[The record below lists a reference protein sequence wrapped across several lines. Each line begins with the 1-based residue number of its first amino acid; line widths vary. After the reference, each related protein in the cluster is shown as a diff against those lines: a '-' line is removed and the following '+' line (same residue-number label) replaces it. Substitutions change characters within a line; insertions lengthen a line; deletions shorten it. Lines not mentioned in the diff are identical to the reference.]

1 MRLLLALLKMANC
14 LLERMVLFVVMV
26 TIWFQ
31 LNKMFL
37 LILSLLATTTFG
49 DDGCAKN
56 GNLTTMAKLKL
67 GLPPNTVN
75 AYVSGYLPQIGN
87 WSCRFSG
94 WTDPAHVHYNAHGV
108 FVNYYSDAQDIAI
121 GVGTS
126 KSNTSWGMYF
136 FQKNA
141 EKRAIVRICRWNA
154 YSQPMYA
161 PDRTSSA
168 ECLFNKQFAFQ
179 FDHAGNQIVGATW
192 SGDRVI
198 LYTRYGIT
206 SFFVP
211 GATDWDVVSIRCKS
225 SGVCAHQVISNPITA
240 IVSTN
245 SDGLIFNYTVCNNCN
260 GFVDHV
266 FAVEEDGAIPPSFG
280 FDNWFYLTD
289 SSSPVSGRFVS
300 VQPLNISCLWPIPSL
315 LGNTL
320 PIYFNMSRNNASCN
334 GFNATGVVDG
344 LRFAL
349 NFSDDRVFAREGV
362 IIINT
367 TSNVFNFSCTNSSVF
382 DGSTSYV
389 PFGIVDKPYYC
400 FMTFFVNMTAGTT
413 STIFV
418 GMLPPVVREFVIM
431 RNGDF
436 YLNGF
441 KLFSVGQVVA
451 ARFNISTNVSSDFWT
466 IAFANNAEVMVD
478 INSTNIQRVLYCNSP
493 INMVKCQQL
502 RFNLD
507 DGFYAYTDGQ
517 ATTLPRTIVRLPKY
531 VTHSYLN
538 LTVGVSY
545 TVSNKSDV
553 ALEGWK
559 ISFDA
564 GVQDIG
570 KNNATSICV
579 NTTSFTVQLFKFSF
593 SYSNVVLRV
602 EAGDCPFSLLSVNNY
617 LSFGSFCLSLVPNG
631 GCSMS
636 LVTQGSFGQLQKF
649 AALYV
654 SYTKGDNVI
663 GVPANNIP
671 AVGVTDMSTVYYDQ
685 CTSYTI
691 YGYTGRGVI
700 SNASTN
706 YISGLYYTSAAGDLL
721 AFKNATTGQVFQIL
735 PCQLS
740 SQVAVV
746 SDGIVGVASSNP
758 NKTLGFNATV
768 DAGIFYYHFNNG
780 SDVNASSCV
789 PSLTYGALGICSD
802 GKLYNT
808 TRYSAPP
815 EPVSPIITGYISV
828 PTNFT
833 FSVQA
838 EYVQVMMKPVSVDC
852 SVYVCNGNPRCLILL
867 TQYASACRT
876 IEQALQLSA
885 RLESVEVNSMVT
897 ISEEALSLGVVSN
910 FNNTFNMS
918 AVVPPN
924 VGGRSAIEDLLFDKV
939 VTSGLGTVDTDYK
952 ACAEKM
958 LNTIAEAGCVQYY
971 NGIMVLPGVVDPS
984 LLGQYTAALTGGMV
998 LGGITAAAAIPF
1010 SIAVQSRINYLALQ
1024 TDVLQR
1030 NQQILA
1036 ESFNSAMGNIT
1047 LAFQGV
1053 NDAIQQTSQG
1063 LSTVAQAL
1071 NKVQSVVNEQGNALS
1086 QLTKQLASNFQAIS
1100 SSIEDLYNRLGAV
1113 EADLQVDRLITGRL
1127 AALNAFVAQ
1136 QLTRYTEVKAS
1147 RQLAQEKINE
1157 CVKSQSF
1164 RYGFC
1169 GNGTHVFSV
1178 ANAAPD
1184 GIMFLHTVL
1193 QPSAFVNVSA
1203 FAGLCVDDN
1212 KAYVLKEP
1220 GEVLFKK
1227 PGDEQYLIS
1236 PRRMFEPR
1244 VPQVADFVQ
1253 IVNCSVSYVN
1263 ITSQNLSD
1271 IIPDYIDVNKTLD
1284 EFLQQLP
1291 NYTTPDLNLDVYN
1304 STVLNLTQEVNE
1316 LTERAENLS
1325 KIAEELNLTIANINE
1340 TLVNLEWLNRVET
1353 YIKWPWYVWLA
1364 IVIALILVVA
1374 LLLWACLA
1382 TGCCGCCSCLA
1393 NSCGDCGGKRLQRYE
1408 IEKVHI
1414 Q

>member
-1 MRLLLALLKMANC
+1 
-14 LLERMVLFVVMV
+14 
-26 TIWFQ
+26 
-31 LNKMFL
+31 MFL
-37 LILSLLATTTFG
+37 PYLLFCFVGIVACNSNG
-49 DDGCAKN
+49 VCV
-56 GNLTTMAKLKL
+56 GNLDILNGMKTLKL
-67 GLPPNTVN
+67 GLPPDVSN
-75 AYVSGYLPQIGN
+75 AYVSGYLPSPGAWNCTVTGN
-87 WSCRFSG
+87 PE
-94 WTDPAHVHYNAHGV
+94 DNPPLIYHNAHGV
-108 FVNYYSDAQDIAI
+108 FVSYYEIQQDVII
-121 GVGTS
+121 GIGTS
-126 KSNTSWGMYF
+126 KSNNSWGMYL
-136 FQKNA
+136 FQKN
-141 EKRAIVRICRWNA
+141 EEQRAIIRVCRW
-154 YSQPMYA
+154 
-161 PDRTSSA
+161 SSYKELLYRPNEHSAA
-168 ECLFNKQFAFQ
+168 ECLVNKQVSFTFVNK
-179 FDHAGNQIVGATW
+179 GSEIVGVTW
-192 SGDRVI
+192 SGDKVV
-198 LYTRYGIT
+198 LYTRTGLVN
-206 SFFVP
+206 FFVP
-211 GATDWDVVSIRCKS
+211 GAADWDIVAFRCKNR
-225 SGVCAHQVISNPITA
+225 GFCAKQVITSPITA
-240 IVSTN
+240 IVSTAAN
-245 SDGLIFNYTVCNNCN
+245 GSIVNYTVCNNCS
-260 GFVDHV
+260 GFVEHV
-266 FAVEEDGAIPPSFG
+266 FAVEDYGSIPASFS

-289 SSSPVSGRFVS
+289 SSSPISGRFVS
-300 VQPLNISCLWPIPSL
+300 VQPLNVSCLWPIPAL

-320 PIYFNMSRNNASCN
+320 PVYFNMSLNSNAQCN
-334 GFNATGVVDG
+334 GYNSTGLVDG

-362 IIINT
+362 IVINT

-382 DGSTSYV
+382 DGSTTYV
-389 PFGIVDKPYYC
+389 PFGVVGEPYYC
-400 FMTFFVNMTAGTT
+400 FMSYYVNVTAGVIGTT
-413 STIFV
+413 FV

-436 YLNGF
+436 FLNGF
-441 KLFSVGQVVA
+441 KLFSVGQVIA

-466 IAFANNAEVMVD
+466 IAFVNNADVMVD
-478 INSTNIQRVLYCNSP
+478 INATNIQRVLYCNNP
-493 INMVKCQQL
+493 LNIVKCQQL

-507 DGFYAYTDGQ
+507 DGFYSYTDT
-517 ATTLPRTIVRLPKY
+517 ALATLPRTIVRLPKY
-531 VTHSYLN
+531 VTHSFVN
-538 LTVGVSY
+538 ITVGVSY

-553 ALEGWK
+553 ALENWR
-559 ISFDA
+559 ISFDSGA
-564 GVQDIG
+564 ENIG
-570 KNNATSICV
+570 KNNATSVCV
-579 NTTSFTVQLFKFSF
+579 NTTTFSMQLFKFSF
-593 SYSNVVLRV
+593 SYGNVLLRV
-602 EAGDCPFSLLSVNNY
+602 EAGDCPFNLLGVNNY

-631 GCSMS
+631 GCAMS
-636 LVTQGSFGQLQKF
+636 VVTQGSFGELQKF
-649 AALYV
+649 AAIYV

-663 GVPANNIP
+663 GVPPNNIP
-671 AVGVTDMSTVYYDQ
+671 AIGVSDMSEVHYNV

-691 YGYTGRGVI
+691 YGFTGRGII
-700 SNASTN
+700 SNATTN
-706 YISGLYYTSAAGDLL
+706 FISGLYYTSAAGDLL

-735 PCQLS
+735 PCKLS

-746 SDGIVGVASSNP
+746 SDSIVGIASSSVN
-758 NKTLGFNATV
+758 NSLGFNGTV
-768 DAGIFYYHFNNG
+768 DAGVFFYHFSNT
-780 SDVNASSCV
+780 SSFDFCA
-789 PSLTYGALGICSD
+789 PIITYGALGVCAD
-802 GKLYNT
+802 GKLVNA
-808 TRYSAPP
+808 TRTVAAV
-815 EPVSPIITGYISV
+815 EPASPIITGYVSV

-838 EYVQVMMKPVSVDC
+838 EYIQIMMKPVSVDC
-852 SVYVCNGNPRCLILL
+852 SVYVCNGNPRCLQLL

-885 RLESVEVNSMVT
+885 RLESVEVNSMVA
-897 ISEEALSLGVVSN
+897 ISEQALALGVISN

-952 ACAEKM
+952 ECAAKM

-984 LLGQYTAALTGGMV
+984 LLGQYTAALTGAMV
-998 LGGITAAAAIPF
+998 LGGITAGAAIPF

-1071 NKVQSVVNEQGNALS
+1071 NKVQSVVNEQGTALS

-1147 RQLAQEKINE
+1147 RQLAQEKVNE

-1178 ANAAPD
+1178 ANAAPE

-1193 QPSAFVNVSA
+1193 QPTAFVNVSA
-1203 FAGLCVDDN
+1203 FAGLCVDGSR
-1212 KAYVLKEP
+1212 AYVLKEP

-1227 PGDEQYLIS
+1227 PEGGQYLIS
-1236 PRRMFEPR
+1236 SRRMFEPR

-1263 ITSQNLSD
+1263 ITSQNLSE

-1291 NYTTPDLNLDVYN
+1291 NHTTPDLNLDIYN
-1304 STVLNLTQEVNE
+1304 ATVLNLTLEVNE